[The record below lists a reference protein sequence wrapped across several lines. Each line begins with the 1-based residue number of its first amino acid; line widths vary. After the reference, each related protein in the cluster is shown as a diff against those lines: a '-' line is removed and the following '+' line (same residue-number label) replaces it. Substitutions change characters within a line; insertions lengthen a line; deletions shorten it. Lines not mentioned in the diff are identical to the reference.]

1 MSALTAIFGSA
12 EDKSQDSDKL
22 LQLYWNRAELKK
34 EFASMRKEQFR
45 LQDRIKTQE
54 GASARLQQKL
64 DHLEE
69 LLLDPDWA
77 HNVVTF
83 FQLRGLAIR
92 CERKLARFAEQ
103 LKQQREQ
110 KQHSTLLVSWNE
122 ERAREVRVLERKL
135 LEQRDNVHA
144 LEDRLQAE
152 RHRLLSMSGL
162 LRFFRRRTLTAAL
175 DSLAEQIESAR
186 QGEAQLL
193 ASIDEVNSRTPPEN
207 QGLDVA
213 SKRSINLMILAY
225 AQQLYLHFA
234 DDKLSALAKEASDK
248 SVGAVNYGSR
258 EECEA
263 LLRRVRKRREAMEQS
278 SDFAAVLQKRARLI
292 GDKAQFRNDT
302 DAVPI
307 AGSVSTVFSIDPNG
321 LVRESDTNLLGENYW
336 GISKVLSR

>member
-1 MSALTAIFGSA
+1 LSALTAIFGNA

-45 LQDRIKTQE
+45 LQDRIKQQE
-54 GASARLQQKL
+54 GATVRLQQKI
-64 DHLEE
+64 DHLED

-110 KQHSTLLVSWNE
+110 KQHSSLLVAWNE
-122 ERAREVRVLERKL
+122 ERAQGVRALERKL
-135 LEQRDNVHA
+135 LEQRDNVHM

-162 LRFFRRRTLTAAL
+162 LRFFRRRSVTAAL
-175 DSLAEQIESAR
+175 DSLAEQIELAR
-186 QGEAQLL
+186 VGEAQIV
-193 ASIDEVNSRTPPEN
+193 AAIDEVNARTLPEN
-207 QGLDVA
+207 QGLDIA
-213 SKRSINLMILAY
+213 SKRSINLMILAF

-234 DDKLSALAKEASDK
+234 DDRLSSLAREASGK
-248 SVGAVNYGSR
+248 SVGAINYGTR
-258 EECEA
+258 EECDA
-263 LLRRVRKRREAMEQS
+263 LLNRVRKRREVMEQS
-278 SDFAAVLQKRARLI
+278 NDFAAVLQKRARLI
-292 GDKAQFRNDT
+292 GEKAQFRNDT
-302 DAVPI
+302 DPVPI
-307 AGSVSTVFSIDPNG
+307 AGSVSNVFNFDPNG
-321 LVRESDTNLLGENYW
+321 LVRESEANLLGENYW
-336 GISKVLSR
+336 EISKVLSR

>member
-1 MSALTAIFGSA
+1 LSALTAIFGNA

-34 EFASMRKEQFR
+34 EFARMRKEQFR
-45 LQDRIKTQE
+45 LQDRIKQQE
-54 GASARLQQKL
+54 GTTARLQQKL
-64 DHLEE
+64 DHLED

-110 KQHSTLLVSWNE
+110 KQHSSLLVTWNE
-122 ERAREVRVLERKL
+122 ERAQEVRTLERQL
-135 LEQRDNVHA
+135 LEQRDSVHM

-162 LRFFRRRTLTAAL
+162 LRFFRRRSVTAAL

-186 QGEAQLL
+186 LGEAQIV
-193 ASIDEVNSRTPPEN
+193 ASIDEVNARTPPEN

-213 SKRSINLMILAY
+213 SKRSINLMILAF

-234 DDKLSALAKEASDK
+234 DDKLSSLAKEASDK
-248 SVGAVNYGSR
+248 SVGAINYGTR
-258 EECEA
+258 EECDA
-263 LLRRVRKRREAMEQS
+263 LLGRVRKRREVMEQNN
-278 SDFAAVLQKRARLI
+278 DFAAVLQKRARLI
-292 GDKAQFRNDT
+292 GERAQFRNDT
-302 DAVPI
+302 DPVPI
-307 AGSVSTVFSIDPNG
+307 AGSVSNVFNFDPNG
-321 LVRESDTNLLGENYW
+321 LVRESDANLLGENYW

>member
-34 EFASMRKEQFR
+34 EFASMRKEQFQ
-45 LQDRIKTQE
+45 LQDRIKQQE
-54 GASARLQQKL
+54 GATARLQQKL
-64 DHLEE
+64 DHLED

-110 KQHSTLLVSWNE
+110 KQHSSLLVNWNE
-122 ERAREVRVLERKL
+122 ERAREVRVLERKV
-135 LEQRDNVHA
+135 LEQRDNVHM

-162 LRFFRRRTLTAAL
+162 LRFFRRRSVTAAL
-175 DSLAEQIESAR
+175 DSLAEQIEAAR
-186 QGEAQLL
+186 LGEAQIV
-193 ASIDEVNSRTPPEN
+193 ASIDEVNARIPPEN

-213 SKRSINLMILAY
+213 SKRSINLMILAF

-248 SVGAVNYGSR
+248 SVGAINYGSR
-258 EECEA
+258 DECEV
-263 LLRRVRKRREAMEQS
+263 LLNRVRKRREAMEQS
-278 SDFAAVLQKRARLI
+278 NDFAAVLQKRARLI
-292 GDKAQFRNDT
+292 GEKAQFRNDT

-307 AGSVSTVFSIDPNG
+307 AGSVSNVFNIDPNG
-321 LVRESDTNLLGENYW
+321 LVRESEANLLGENYW

>member
-1 MSALTAIFGSA
+1 LSALTAIFGSA
-12 EDKSQDSDKL
+12 EDKSPDSDKL

-34 EFASMRKEQFR
+34 EFASMRKEQFH
-45 LQDRIKTQE
+45 LQDRIKQQE
-54 GASARLQQKL
+54 GATARLQQKL
-64 DHLEE
+64 DHLED

-110 KQHSTLLVSWNE
+110 KQHSSLLVNWNE
-122 ERAREVRVLERKL
+122 ELAREVRVLERKL
-135 LEQRDNVHA
+135 LEQRDNVHM

-162 LRFFRRRTLTAAL
+162 LRFFRRRSVTAAL
-175 DSLAEQIESAR
+175 DSLAEQIEAAR
-186 QGEAQLL
+186 LGEAQIV
-193 ASIDEVNSRTPPEN
+193 ASIDEVNARTPPEN

-213 SKRSINLMILAY
+213 SKRSINLMILAF

-248 SVGAVNYGSR
+248 SVGAINYGSR
-258 EECEA
+258 EECEV
-263 LLRRVRKRREAMEQS
+263 LLNRVRKRRDAMEQS
-278 SDFAAVLQKRARLI
+278 NDFAAVLQKRARLI
-292 GDKAQFRNDT
+292 GEKAQFRNDT

-307 AGSVSTVFSIDPNG
+307 AGSVSIVFNIDPNG
-321 LVRESDTNLLGENYW
+321 LVRESEANLLGENYW

>member
-292 GDKAQFRNDT
+292 GDQAQFRNDT

-307 AGSVSTVFSIDPNG
+307 AGSVSTVFGIDPNG

>member
-1 MSALTAIFGSA
+1 MSALTAIFGST

-45 LQDRIKTQE
+45 LQDRVKQQE
-54 GASARLQQKL
+54 GATARLQQKL
-64 DHLEE
+64 DHLED

-110 KQHSTLLVSWNE
+110 KQHSSLLVNWNE
-122 ERAREVRVLERKL
+122 ERTREVRLLERKL
-135 LEQRDNVHA
+135 REQRDNVHM

-152 RHRLLSMSGL
+152 RHRLLSMSGF
-162 LRFFRRRTLTAAL
+162 LRFFRRRSVTAAL
-175 DSLAEQIESAR
+175 DSLAEQIETAR
-186 QGEAQLL
+186 QGEAQIV
-193 ASIDEVNSRTPPEN
+193 ASMEEVSARTPPEN

-213 SKRSINLMILAY
+213 SKRSINLMILAF

-234 DDKLSALAKEASDK
+234 DDRLSAMAKEASDK
-248 SVGAVNYGSR
+248 SVGAINYGSR
-258 EECEA
+258 EECDV
-263 LLRRVRKRREAMEQS
+263 LLQRVRKRREVMEQS
-278 SDFAAVLQKRARLI
+278 NDFAAVLQKRARLI
-292 GDKAQFRNDT
+292 GENAQFRNET

-307 AGSVSTVFSIDPNG
+307 AGSASVVFNIDSNG
-321 LVRESDTNLLGENYW
+321 LVRESEANLLGENYW

>member
-1 MSALTAIFGSA
+1 LSALTAIFGST
-12 EDKSQDSDKL
+12 EDKSPDSDKL

-45 LQDRIKTQE
+45 LQDRIKQQE
-54 GASARLQQKL
+54 GATARLQQKL
-64 DHLEE
+64 DHLED

-110 KQHSTLLVSWNE
+110 KQHSSLLVTWNE
-122 ERAREVRVLERKL
+122 ERTRDVRLLEHKL
-135 LEQRDNVHA
+135 LEQRDNVHM

-162 LRFFRRRTLTAAL
+162 LRFFRRRSVTAAL

-186 QGEAQLL
+186 LGEAQIV
-193 ASIDEVNSRTPPEN
+193 ASIDEINARTPPEN

-213 SKRSINLMILAY
+213 SKRSINLMILAF

-234 DDKLSALAKEASDK
+234 DDRLSSLAKEASDK
-248 SVGAVNYGSR
+248 SVGAINYGSR
-258 EECEA
+258 EECEE
-263 LLRRVRKRREAMEQS
+263 LLQRVRKRREAMEQS
-278 SDFAAVLQKRARLI
+278 NDFAAVLQKRARLI
-292 GDKAQFRNDT
+292 GEKAQFRNDT

-307 AGSVSTVFSIDPNG
+307 AGSVSIVFSIDPNG
-321 LVRESDTNLLGENYW
+321 LVRDSKANLLGENYW

>member
-1 MSALTAIFGSA
+1 MSALTAIFGNA
-12 EDKSQDSDKL
+12 DDKSQDSDKL

-45 LQDRIKTQE
+45 LQDRIKQQE
-54 GASARLQQKL
+54 GATARLQQKL
-64 DHLEE
+64 DHLED

-110 KQHSTLLVSWNE
+110 KQHSSLLVTWNE
-122 ERAREVRVLERKL
+122 ERAHEVRALERKL
-135 LEQRDNVHA
+135 LEQRDSVHM

-162 LRFFRRRTLTAAL
+162 LRFFRRRSVTAAL

-186 QGEAQLL
+186 LGEAQIV
-193 ASIDEVNSRTPPEN
+193 ASIDEVNARTPPEN

-213 SKRSINLMILAY
+213 SKRSINLMILAF

-234 DDKLSALAKEASDK
+234 DDRLSSLAKEASDK
-248 SVGAVNYGSR
+248 SVGAINYGTR
-258 EECEA
+258 EECDV
-263 LLRRVRKRREAMEQS
+263 LLNRVRKRREVMEQS
-278 SDFAAVLQKRARLI
+278 NDFAAVLQKRARLI
-292 GDKAQFRNDT
+292 GEKAQFRNDT
-302 DAVPI
+302 DPVPI
-307 AGSVSTVFSIDPNG
+307 AGSVSNVFNFDPNG
-321 LVRESDTNLLGENYW
+321 LVRESEANLLGENYW

>member
-1 MSALTAIFGSA
+1 LSALTAIFGST

-45 LQDRIKTQE
+45 LQDRVKQQE
-54 GASARLQQKL
+54 GATARLQQKL
-64 DHLEE
+64 DHLED

-110 KQHSTLLVSWNE
+110 KQHSSLLVNWNE
-122 ERAREVRVLERKL
+122 ERTREVRLLERKL
-135 LEQRDNVHA
+135 REQRDNVHM

-152 RHRLLSMSGL
+152 RHRLLSMSGF
-162 LRFFRRRTLTAAL
+162 LRFFRRRSVTAAL
-175 DSLAEQIESAR
+175 DSLAEQIETAR
-186 QGEAQLL
+186 QGEAQIV
-193 ASIDEVNSRTPPEN
+193 ASMEEVSARTPPEN

-213 SKRSINLMILAY
+213 SKRSINLMILAF

-234 DDKLSALAKEASDK
+234 DDRLSAMAKEASDK
-248 SVGAVNYGSR
+248 SVGAINYGSR
-258 EECEA
+258 EECDV
-263 LLRRVRKRREAMEQS
+263 LLQRVRKRREVMEQS
-278 SDFAAVLQKRARLI
+278 NDFAAVLQKRARLI
-292 GDKAQFRNDT
+292 GENAQFRNET

-307 AGSVSTVFSIDPNG
+307 AGSASVVFNIDSNG
-321 LVRESDTNLLGENYW
+321 LVRESEANLLGENYW

>member
-1 MSALTAIFGSA
+1 LSALTAIFGSA

-34 EFASMRKEQFR
+34 EFASMRKEQFQ
-45 LQDRIKTQE
+45 LQDRIKQQE
-54 GASARLQQKL
+54 GATARLQQKL
-64 DHLEE
+64 DHLED

-110 KQHSTLLVSWNE
+110 KQHSSLLVNWNE
-122 ERAREVRVLERKL
+122 ERAREVRVLERKV
-135 LEQRDNVHA
+135 LEQRDNVHM

-162 LRFFRRRTLTAAL
+162 LRFFRRRSVTAAL
-175 DSLAEQIESAR
+175 DSLAEQIEAAR
-186 QGEAQLL
+186 LGEAQIV
-193 ASIDEVNSRTPPEN
+193 ASIDEVNARTPPEN

-213 SKRSINLMILAY
+213 SKRSINLMILAF

-234 DDKLSALAKEASDK
+234 DDRLSALAKEASDK
-248 SVGAVNYGSR
+248 SVGAINYGSR
-258 EECEA
+258 EECEV
-263 LLRRVRKRREAMEQS
+263 LLNRVRKRREAMEQS
-278 SDFAAVLQKRARLI
+278 NDFAAVLQKRARLI
-292 GDKAQFRNDT
+292 GEKAQFRNDT

-307 AGSVSTVFSIDPNG
+307 AGSVSNVFNIDPNG
-321 LVRESDTNLLGENYW
+321 LVRESEANLLGENYW

>member
-1 MSALTAIFGSA
+1 M
-12 EDKSQDSDKL
+12 
-22 LQLYWNRAELKK
+22 
-34 EFASMRKEQFR
+34 
-45 LQDRIKTQE
+45 
-54 GASARLQQKL
+54 
-64 DHLEE
+64 
-69 LLLDPDWA
+69 
-77 HNVVTF
+77 
-83 FQLRGLAIR
+83 
-92 CERKLARFAEQ
+92 
-103 LKQQREQ
+103 
-110 KQHSTLLVSWNE
+110 
-122 ERAREVRVLERKL
+122 LERKL

-193 ASIDEVNSRTPPEN
+193 ASIDEVNARTPPEN

-234 DDKLSALAKEASDK
+234 DDKLSGLAKEASDK

-263 LLRRVRKRREAMEQS
+263 LLHRVRKRREAMEQS
-278 SDFAAVLQKRARLI
+278 SDFASVLQKRARLI